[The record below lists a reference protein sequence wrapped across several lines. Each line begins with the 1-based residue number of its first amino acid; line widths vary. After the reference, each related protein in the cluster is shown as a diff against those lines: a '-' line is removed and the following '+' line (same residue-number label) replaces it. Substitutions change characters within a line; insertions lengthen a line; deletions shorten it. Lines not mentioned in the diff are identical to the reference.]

1 MTRRS
6 PNLPGRDRRAVRH
19 AAPAGS
25 YRIAADR
32 HVAVVGGGIA
42 GLAAATV
49 LAERGVRVTLLDSA
63 SRLGG
68 RVSAWEL
75 DDGRTIIDNLVFGSV
90 SNTRTVGGM
99 VRLKDDLVDL
109 NDGQFE
115 VMLVRDPGPGNVI
128 ELNKIT
134 TAILQ
139 GTFASP
145 YIRLLHSS
153 RAKFTFGEPVKW
165 TRDGEAGGA
174 HRTVTLENQHS
185 AYSILL

>member
-1 MTRRS
+1 MTAHGHYIVPLVDRS
-6 PNLPGRDRRAVRH
+6 ATEKGSACVGVMFLYTEPNP
-19 AAPAGS
+19 
-25 YRIAADR
+25 
-32 HVAVVGGGIA
+32 
-42 GLAAATV
+42 AATH
-49 LAERGVRVTLLDSA
+49 ERVAALHEIG
-63 SRLGG
+63 
-68 RVSAWEL
+68 EL
-75 DDGRTIIDNLVFGSV
+75 
-90 SNTRTVGGM
+90 
-99 VRLKDDLVDL
+99 
-109 NDGQFE
+109 
-115 VMLVRDPGPGNVI
+115 
-128 ELNKIT
+128 IT

>member
-1 MTRRS
+1 MMS
-6 PNLPGRDRRAVRH
+6 KLPKIS
-19 AAPAGS
+19 S
-25 YRIAADR
+25 Y
-32 HVAVVGGGIA
+32 HT
-42 GLAAATV
+42 TV
-49 LAERGVRVTLLDSA
+49 
-63 SRLGG
+63 
-68 RVSAWEL
+68 EL
-75 DDGRTIIDNLVFGSV
+75 DDGRTIIDDLLFGSV
-90 SNTRTVGGM
+90 SNTRAVGGM

-115 VMLVRDPGPGNVI
+115 VMLVRDPGSGNVI

-185 AYSILL
+185 AHSILL

>member
-1 MTRRS
+1 M
-6 PNLPGRDRRAVRH
+6 
-19 AAPAGS
+19 AGS
-25 YRIAADR
+25 DF
-32 HVAVVGGGIA
+32 VAHYFQFLHLGSPA
-42 GLAAATV
+42 SACQMFEFYPLLLA
-49 LAERGVRVTLLDSA
+49 
-63 SRLGG
+63 
-68 RVSAWEL
+68 
-75 DDGRTIIDNLVFGSV
+75 
-90 SNTRTVGGM
+90 
-99 VRLKDDLVDL
+99 DDLD
-109 NDGQFE
+109 DGQFE
-115 VMLVRDPGPGNVI
+115 VMLVRDPGSGNVI